1 MKAVVNIQKKIV
13 DLAYKYKSVILRIFP
28 KTVLKEMKSK
38 LIRSNIKK
46 LSKVSFVPFE
56 RDVFPDG
63 INLIGSIKAE
73 TGLGQSCRLLANEIM
88 HTKLPFMIYDYESLG
103 EMSLKDNSFDE
114 FISDE
119 SKYNVNLVHIN
130 PRELGIALVKL
141 DKGIWDKRY
150 NIGFWLWELEEFPE
164 EWIPFINYF
173 DEIWTPSEFISRSIR
188 KCTEKPVITIPYS
201 IETSIDKAWGRQQFQ
216 LPKEQFLFLMMFD
229 YNSVAER
236 KNPLGMIEA
245 FKRAFSPEKT
255 NVGLVIKVTSANESD
270 INDLRSKLSDY
281 KNVYFITSVLEKQ
294 IVNSLINCVDVVV
307 SLHRAE
313 GFGLVMAEAMSLG
326 TPTIATNWSS
336 NTEFM
341 NNDVACMVDYKMIE
355 LTRDIGPF
363 KKGQRWA
370 DADIGQAADYM
381 KRLVVDK
388 KYYDEIKA
396 NAQKHVNKVLGMEHI
411 KTLIEQRVE
420 KIYYK
425 R

>member
-1 MKAVVNIQKKIV
+1 MKVVVNIQRKIV

-46 LSKVSFVPFE
+46 LSKVSFIPFE
-56 RDVFPDG
+56 REVFPDG

-88 HTKLPFMIYDYESLG
+88 HTKLPFTIYDYESLG

-114 FISDE
+114 YISNE
-119 SKYNVNLVHIN
+119 CKYNVNLVHIN

-141 DKGIWDKRY
+141 DQGIWDKRY

-173 DEIWTPSEFISRSIR
+173 NEIWTPSEFISRSIR

-201 IETSIDKAWGRQQFQ
+201 IESSIDKAWGRQQFK
-216 LPKEQFLFLMMFD
+216 LPEDQFLFLMMFD

-245 FKRAFSPEKT
+245 FKRAFSPEKS

-270 INDLRSKLSDY
+270 INELRSKLSDY

-294 IVNSLINCVDVVV
+294 RVNSLINCVDVVV

-341 NNDVACMVDYKMIE
+341 NSDVACMVDYKMIE
-355 LTRDIGPF
+355 LSRDLGPF

-370 DADIGQAADYM
+370 DADIEQAADYM

-388 KYYDEIKA
+388 KYYDEIKT

-420 KIYYK
+420 EIYYK

>member
-1 MKAVVNIQKKIV
+1 MKIVVNIQKKIV

-46 LSKVSFVPFE
+46 LSKVSFIPFE

-88 HTKLPFMIYDYESLG
+88 HTKLPFTIYDYESLG

-114 FISDE
+114 YISNE
-119 SKYNVNLVHIN
+119 CKYNINLVHIN

-150 NIGFWLWELEEFPE
+150 NIGYWLWELEEFPE

-173 DEIWTPSEFISRSIR
+173 NEIWTPSEFISRSIR

-201 IETSIDKAWGRQQFQ
+201 IETSIDKAWGRQQFK
-216 LPKEQFLFLMMFD
+216 LPEDQFLFLMMFD

-245 FKRAFSPEKT
+245 FKRAFSPEKS

-294 IVNSLINCVDVVV
+294 RVNSLINCVDVVV

-355 LTRDIGPF
+355 LTRDLGPF

-370 DADIGQAADYM
+370 DADIEQAADYM

-396 NAQKHVNKVLGMEHI
+396 NAQNHVNKVLGMEHI
-411 KTLIEQRVE
+411 RTLIEQRVE
-420 KIYYK
+420 EIYYK
-425 R
+425 S

>member
-1 MKAVVNIQKKIV
+1 MKVVVNIQKKIV

-38 LIRSNIKK
+38 LILFNIKK
-46 LSKVSFVPFE
+46 LSKVSFIPFK

-63 INLIGSIKAE
+63 VNLIGSIKAE

-88 HTKLPFMIYDYESLG
+88 HTKLPFTIYDYESLG
-103 EMSLKDNSFDE
+103 EMSLKDNSYDE
-114 FISDE
+114 YISDE
-119 SKYNVNLVHIN
+119 TKYNINLVHIN

-164 EWIPFINYF
+164 EWIPFIDYF

-188 KCTEKPVITIPYS
+188 KCTKKPVITIPYS
-201 IETSIDKAWGRQQFQ
+201 IETSIDKACGRQQFK
-216 LPKEQFLFLMMFD
+216 LPEEQFLFLMMFD

-236 KNPLGMIEA
+236 KNPVGMIEA

-255 NVGLVIKVTSANESD
+255 NVGLVIKVTSANEND
-270 INDLRSKLSDY
+270 INDLRSKLFDY
-281 KNVYFITSVLEKQ
+281 KNIYFITSVLEKQ
-294 IVNSLINCVDVVV
+294 KVNSLINCVDVVV

-355 LTRDIGPF
+355 LSRDIGPF

-370 DADIGQAADYM
+370 DADIEQAADYM
-381 KRLVVDK
+381 KRLVADK

-420 KIYYK
+420 EIYYK
-425 R
+425 S